1 MEVKTSNTTIS
12 TAETVP
18 AFLTKE
24 TTAAA
29 GVAVDVTK
37 ITTAAEAKVAE
48 VEMTTAMIATM
59 TAVAIKM
66 MKCSTPIQLELDCRT
81 QMRT

>member
-1 MEVKTSNTTIS
+1 
-12 TAETVP
+12 
-18 AFLTKE
+18 
-24 TTAAA
+24 
-29 GVAVDVTK
+29 
-37 ITTAAEAKVAE
+37 VAE